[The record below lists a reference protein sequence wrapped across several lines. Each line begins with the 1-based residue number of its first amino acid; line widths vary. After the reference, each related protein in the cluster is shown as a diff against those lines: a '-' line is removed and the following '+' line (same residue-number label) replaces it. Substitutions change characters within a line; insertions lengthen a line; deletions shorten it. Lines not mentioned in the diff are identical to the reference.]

1 MALVFFDGGNQAPT
15 AEYTAGG
22 NSNRAI
28 AARRCPLALSAQ
40 APLQKTLAQVP
51 CNLGRDW
58 IVGSALI
65 EQGLRE
71 GVFRAGIDEHLCAN
85 SGCISRL

>member
-1 MALVFFDGGNQAPT
+1 MALFFFDDGNQAPT
-15 AEYTAGG
+15 AEYTAEGCR
-22 NSNRAI
+22 S
-28 AARRCPLALSAQ
+28 PLVLSAQ
-40 APLQKTLAQVP
+40 ASLQKPLAQVP

-85 SGCISRL
+85 SGCISCL